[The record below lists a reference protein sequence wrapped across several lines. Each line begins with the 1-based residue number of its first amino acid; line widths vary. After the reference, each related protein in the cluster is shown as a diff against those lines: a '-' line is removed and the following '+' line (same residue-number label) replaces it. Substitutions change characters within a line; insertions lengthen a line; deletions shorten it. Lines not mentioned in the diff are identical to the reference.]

1 MRVRMGRT
9 VYHSHASDCLLFLF
23 ILLPISQKR
32 QYKKAMNSANTV
44 DYSVIGIY
52 SMLMVVVGLYVMR
65 FNRSAIEYFRGGS
78 RIPWLV
84 AGLSCFMSGFSA
96 WTFTGAAGVAYQAGV
111 AAIGL
116 YIGNAASFLL
126 GYFVFAARWRRTRIT
141 TVMEYLSDRFNPAT
155 HQTFSW
161 VTIFFQLFT
170 SASTLY
176 GLSLF
181 ISSACGFPVTWT
193 ILGAGA
199 LIIFYC
205 VIGGLWAVVMTD
217 FLQASI
223 LMPFCLVLVI
233 TSLARVGGV
242 SGLVHSLPPQMKTL
256 HLTGEFGWIYLA
268 SWTIMVSFGY
278 NTSAMAQRYFSVDD
292 ERSARKVALLCAVL
306 FFVGAFVWF
315 IPPMAM
321 RVVYPNLATI
331 WPHFANAGEASYATA
346 SLTLL
351 PHGLIGVMLAAM
363 FSATMANLSAQFNL
377 KSAILSKDVYQT
389 LFRKNAGDHELLVVG
404 WITTFLVGA
413 TTTVLA
419 AGMAASGK
427 SVFDIMLTFNTLIS
441 LAYGP
446 PALLGLVV
454 RRTPPWSGMASFITG
469 LVLGVL
475 GAFVFDWSLIQ
486 QVAIIIPSSFGVFF
500 LSGLLDRGDNAGRA
514 RLFKNLNTP
523 VDVAHELKDSPDYT
537 APVFRFLSATVATIG
552 ALSLLLLFTAPVS
565 QRGTILWFSG
575 LTLTIS
581 AGLWLVRRSP
591 SAVKP
596 TPQALAAPSHD

>member
-1 MRVRMGRT
+1 
-9 VYHSHASDCLLFLF
+9 
-23 ILLPISQKR
+23 
-32 QYKKAMNSANTV
+32 MNGANLV

-52 SMLMVVVGLYVMR
+52 GLLMVVVGLYVMR
-65 FNRSAIEYFRGGS
+65 FNRGAAEYFRGGS

-96 WTFTGAAGVAYQAGV
+96 WTFTGAAGVAYSHGI
-111 AAIGL
+111 AAVGL

-126 GYFVFAARWRRTRIT
+126 GYFVFAGRWRRSRVT
-141 TVMEYLSDRFNPAT
+141 TVMEYLSDRFNPVT

-181 ISSACGFPVTWT
+181 ISAACGLPVTWT
-193 ILGAGA
+193 IIGAGG

-205 VIGGLWAVVMTD
+205 VIGGLWAVVVTD

-233 TSLARVGGV
+233 TSLAKVGGIT
-242 SGLVHSLPPQMKTL
+242 GLVHSLPTEMKTM
-256 HLTGEFGWIYLA
+256 HFTGEFGWIYLF

-292 ERSARKVALLCAVL
+292 ERSARKVALLCCCL
-306 FFVGAFVWF
+306 FFVGAFLWF
-315 IPPMAM
+315 LPPMAM
-321 RVVYPNLATI
+321 RVVYPDLRTVWPALAN
-331 WPHFANAGEASYATA
+331 PSEASYAVA

-389 LFRKNAGDHELLVVG
+389 LIRKDASERELLLVG
-404 WITTFLVGA
+404 WINTFLIGA
-413 TTTVLA
+413 LTTTIATL
-419 AGMAASGK
+419 MAASGK
-427 SVFDIMLTFNTLIS
+427 SVFQIMLTFNTLIS

-454 RRTPPWSGMASFITG
+454 NRTPAWSGLASFTTG
-469 LVLGVL
+469 LVLGVF
-475 GAFVFDWSLIQ
+475 GAFVFHWSLIQ

-500 LSGLLDRGDNAGRA
+500 LSGLFDRGDSPGRA
-514 RLFKNLNTP
+514 RLFRNLNTP
-523 VDVAHELKDSPDYT
+523 VNVGVELRDSPDFTSEVFQFLSLAIACIGVLSLFLLLT
-537 APVFRFLSATVATIG
+537 APSN
-552 ALSLLLLFTAPVS
+552 
-565 QRGTILWFSG
+565 QRSTILWFAG
-575 LTLTIS
+575 LTLSIS
-581 AGLWLVRRSP
+581 VALRFVRAAARTK
-591 SAVKP
+591 AD
-596 TPQALAAPSHD
+596 LAASYKDGLPLPTHKA

>member
-1 MRVRMGRT
+1 
-9 VYHSHASDCLLFLF
+9 
-23 ILLPISQKR
+23 
-32 QYKKAMNSANTV
+32 MNSANLV
-44 DYSVIGIY
+44 DYSVIAIY
-52 SMLMVVVGLYVMR
+52 GLLMVVVGLYVMR
-65 FNRSAIEYFRGGS
+65 FNRGAAEYFRGGS

-96 WTFTGAAGVAYQAGV
+96 WTFTGAAGVAYSHGI

-126 GYFVFAARWRRTRIT
+126 GYLVFAARWRRSRVT
-141 TVMEYLSDRFNPAT
+141 TVMEYLSDRFNPVT

-181 ISSACGFPVTWT
+181 ISTACGLPVTWT
-193 ILGAGA
+193 IIGAGS

-205 VIGGLWAVVMTD
+205 VIGGLWAVVVTD

-233 TSLARVGGV
+233 TSLTKVGGV
-242 SGLVHSLPPQMKTL
+242 AGLVHWLPPEMKTL
-256 HLTGEFGWIYLA
+256 HFSGEFGWIYLF

-292 ERSARKVALLCAVL
+292 ERSARKVALLCCCL
-306 FFVGAFVWF
+306 FFVGAFLWF
-315 IPPMAM
+315 LPPMAM
-321 RVVYPNLATI
+321 RVVYPDLRKVWPSLAN
-331 WPHFANAGEASYATA
+331 PSEASYALA

-389 LFRKNAGDHELLVVG
+389 LIRKSAGERELLVVG
-404 WITTFLVGA
+404 WINTFLIGA
-413 TTTVLA
+413 LTTAIATL
-419 AGMAASGK
+419 MAASGK
-427 SVFDIMLTFNTLIS
+427 SVFQIMLTFNTLIS

-454 RRTPPWSGMASFITG
+454 RRTPAWSGLASFMTG
-469 LVLGVL
+469 LALGML
-475 GAFVFDWSLIQ
+475 GAFVFHWSLIQ

-500 LSGLLDRGDNAGRA
+500 VSGWLDRGDSPGRA
-514 RLFKNLNTP
+514 RLFRNLNTP
-523 VDVAHELKDSPDYT
+523 VNVGVELKDSPDFT
-537 APVFRFLSATVATIG
+537 REVFQFLSLTIASIG
-552 ALSLLLLFTAPVS
+552 VLSLLLLVTAPS
-565 QRGTILWFSG
+565 NQRGTILWFAG
-575 LTLTIS
+575 LTIS
-581 AGLWLVRRSP
+581 ISVALRFVRS
-591 SAVKP
+591 SARTKGD
-596 TPQALAAPSHD
+596 LAAKAQSGLPLPTANP

>member
-1 MRVRMGRT
+1 MSG
-9 VYHSHASDCLLFLF
+9 A
-23 ILLPISQKR
+23 
-32 QYKKAMNSANTV
+32 NST
-44 DYSVIGIY
+44 DYVVIALYGL
-52 SMLMVVVGLYVMR
+52 LMVVVGLYVMR
-65 FNRSAIEYFRGGS
+65 FNRGAAEYFRGGS

-96 WTFTGAAGVAYQAGV
+96 WTFTGAAGVAYRAGI
-111 AAIGL
+111 AATGL

-126 GYFVFAARWRRTRIT
+126 GYFVFAKRWRRSRVT
-141 TVMEYLSDRFNPAT
+141 TVMEYLSDRFNPVT

-161 VTIFFQLFT
+161 VTIAFQLFT

-181 ISSACGFPVTWT
+181 VSSACGFPVTWT
-193 ILGAGA
+193 IVGAGA
-199 LIIFYC
+199 LIVFYC
-205 VIGGLWAVVMTD
+205 VVGGLWAVVMTD

-242 SGLVHSLPPQMKTL
+242 GGLIHSLPHGMKTL
-256 HLTGEFGWIYLA
+256 SVSGEFGWIYLL

-292 ERSARKVALLCAVL
+292 ERSARRVALLCCVL
-306 FFVGAFVWF
+306 FFAGAFLWF

-321 RVVYPNLATI
+321 RVLYPDLRSVWPSLAN
-331 WPHFANAGEASYATA
+331 PSEAAYAVA

-377 KSAILSKDVYQT
+377 KSAILSQDVYQRLIRT
-389 LFRKNAGDHELLVVG
+389 SAGDRELLLVG
-404 WITTFLVGA
+404 WVTTLLVGG
-413 TTTVLA
+413 TTTIMAVV
-419 AGMAASGK
+419 MAASGK
-427 SVFDIMLTFNTLIS
+427 SVFQIMLTFNTLIS

-454 RRTPPWSGMASFITG
+454 RRTPAWSGMASFLTG
-469 LVLGVL
+469 LLLGIL
-475 GAFVFDWSLIQ
+475 GAFVFHWSLIQ
-486 QVAIIIPSSFGVFF
+486 QVAIIIPASFAVFF
-500 LSGLLDRGDNAGRA
+500 VSGLFDHGDNAGRA

-523 VDVAHELKDSPDYT
+523 VNVETELRDSPDFT
-537 APVFRFLSATVATIG
+537 REVFRFLSRAIACI
-552 ALSLLLLFTAPVS
+552 ALLSLILLFTVPS
-565 QRGTILWFSG
+565 GQRATILWFAGFTLLIGVSLGFVKASG
-575 LTLTIS
+575 RVPVEAKLT
-581 AGLWLVRRSP
+581 
-591 SAVKP
+591 
-596 TPQALAAPSHD
+596 AATSRPP